1 VPLGAADELDGRL
14 DYHAGCGIVAESDPE
29 AERLES
35 LDKTEVLRRT
45 IERLMR

>member
-14 DYHAGCGIVAESDPE
+14 DYHAGCGIIADSDPE
-29 AERLES
+29 SERLES

-45 IERLMR
+45 LELLAR